1 MNYLVFWILGFGTL
15 WVGLKL
21 FDDEAL
27 LIVSLLVGSGLVL
40 TGLLSSPMAVKIG
53 VEVAFIAS
61 LFHVCMECIGR
72 GDRA

>member
-53 VEVAFIAS
+53 VEVAFITS
-61 LFHVCMECIGR
+61 LFHVCMECIGK